1 MIFDSIFDYTGEVKI
16 ESKTSIDDTVRRLQ
30 RVIDREYDIFSGDPN
45 HNLFTSYLNGNVSN
59 DSVLL
64 YRVRPFMGN
73 YLYQPIF
80 GGKFS
85 HSSHAVFLVGKFS
98 MRKITKFVFAISS
111 IFFALLEIFVI
122 YAAFR
127 SDASQAITI
136 VSILFFPAIFLI
148 LIAAHLFLK
157 WLFRSDVKWITD
169 AVTASLQ

>member
-1 MIFDSIFDYTGEVKI
+1 MIFDSLFDYTGQLKI
-16 ESKTSIDDTVRRLQ
+16 ECKTSIDDTVRRLQ
-30 RVIDREYDIFSGDPN
+30 RVIDREYGMFPGDAN

-59 DSVLL
+59 DYVVL
-64 YRVRPFMGN
+64 YRIRPFMGN

-80 GGKFS
+80 IGTFS
-85 HSSHAVFLVGKFS
+85 NASRTAFLVGKFS
-98 MRKITKFVFAISS
+98 MRKITKFVFALSS

-127 SDASQAITI
+127 SDASQPMTI
-136 VSILFFPAIFLI
+136 VSVLFFPAIFLI

-169 AVTASLQ
+169 AVTASLE